1 MNILICDDDKLYVDM
16 IRKYVD
22 EFFAD
27 HKITDY
33 KVYEYNSGDEVAKNN
48 EKIDIAFLDVEMDG
62 INGIEAGKC
71 LRNNNKNIVLFIITS
86 YMGYL
91 DDAMD
96 EGVFRYINKPL
107 ERPVIMRGLHKALL
121 LCSKSQSKKI
131 NIEYKGD
138 NVIIEQDSIICIESL
153 VRKRYIKT
161 DTQSYI
167 SLKSLS
173 YWQSVLDED
182 KFFLVNK
189 SFIVNIDRVER
200 FTDKYIELKG
210 IEEPIDLSREKRT
223 AFKQKM
229 LLYLAGQEYVDME
242 IIISY
247 AFAHIIEA
255 IILWMSMSQM
265 YEHRYKQWVTG
276 IAIMAGHAV
285 MFVVFLTGNIYFIT
299 AINNSMY
306 IVLMA
311 LMFNVS
317 KRSAVF
323 WALIYNAMMAISE
336 QLVFFSTEYIIGI
349 RHVKQE
355 ELAIIIA
362 VISLCKIVYF
372 IFVETMVI
380 IRNKSKAVESFDVSI
395 VLLIASLL
403 ASLLV
408 FITYYIIES
417 ELSLNRK
424 ETVWI
429 VISSMVLVS
438 SDILVLWV
446 NIRINERN
454 AETQRIKVQLEQ
466 EKADARYYKLENEKN
481 ESLEIL
487 RHDMNNHLNTMLGM
501 ETNSDLKDYITLIME
516 QYNIK
521 KRTTFSNNNVLNGL
535 ISEYSSKCYTENI
548 EFVVDIRPGTID
560 DIVATDIVA
569 LFGNILSNAYEAAKQ
584 CEKNSEKYIELVVKR
599 KHETTFIK
607 CVNSCAVPPKII
619 GGNFISIKKD
629 SDRKHGYGM
638 KSIDKIVNKYHGS
651 HIEQFDENEFTISIM
666 LMI

>member
-1 MNILICDDDKLYVDM
+1 
-16 IRKYVD
+16 
-22 EFFAD
+22 
-27 HKITDY
+27 
-33 KVYEYNSGDEVAKNN
+33 
-48 EKIDIAFLDVEMDG
+48 
-62 INGIEAGKC
+62 
-71 LRNNNKNIVLFIITS
+71 
-86 YMGYL
+86 
-91 DDAMD
+91 
-96 EGVFRYINKPL
+96 
-107 ERPVIMRGLHKALL
+107 
-121 LCSKSQSKKI
+121 
-131 NIEYKGD
+131 
-138 NVIIEQDSIICIESL
+138 
-153 VRKRYIKT
+153 
-161 DTQSYI
+161 
-167 SLKSLS
+167 
-173 YWQSVLDED
+173 
-182 KFFLVNK
+182 
-189 SFIVNIDRVER
+189 
-200 FTDKYIELKG
+200 
-210 IEEPIDLSREKRT
+210 
-223 AFKQKM
+223 
-229 LLYLAGQEYVDME
+229 ME

-521 KRTTFSNNNVLNGL
+521 KILRRELHFL
-535 ISEYSSKCYTENI
+535 I
-548 EFVVDIRPGTID
+548 
-560 DIVATDIVA
+560 
-569 LFGNILSNAYEAAKQ
+569 
-584 CEKNSEKYIELVVKR
+584 
-599 KHETTFIK
+599 
-607 CVNSCAVPPKII
+607 
-619 GGNFISIKKD
+619 
-629 SDRKHGYGM
+629 
-638 KSIDKIVNKYHGS
+638 
-651 HIEQFDENEFTISIM
+651 IM
-666 LMI
+666 Y

>member
-161 DTQSYI
+161 DTKSYI

-229 LLYLAGQEYVDME
+229 LLYLAGQEKVDME

-584 CEKNSEKYIELVVKR
+584 CEENSEKYIELVVKR

>member
-1 MNILICDDDKLYVDM
+1 
-16 IRKYVD
+16 
-22 EFFAD
+22 
-27 HKITDY
+27 
-33 KVYEYNSGDEVAKNN
+33 
-48 EKIDIAFLDVEMDG
+48 
-62 INGIEAGKC
+62 
-71 LRNNNKNIVLFIITS
+71 
-86 YMGYL
+86 
-91 DDAMD
+91 
-96 EGVFRYINKPL
+96 
-107 ERPVIMRGLHKALL
+107 
-121 LCSKSQSKKI
+121 
-131 NIEYKGD
+131 
-138 NVIIEQDSIICIESL
+138 
-153 VRKRYIKT
+153 
-161 DTQSYI
+161 
-167 SLKSLS
+167 
-173 YWQSVLDED
+173 
-182 KFFLVNK
+182 
-189 SFIVNIDRVER
+189 
-200 FTDKYIELKG
+200 
-210 IEEPIDLSREKRT
+210 
-223 AFKQKM
+223 
-229 LLYLAGQEYVDME
+229 ME

-276 IAIMAGHAV
+276 FVIMAGHAV
-285 MFVVFLTGNIYFIT
+285 MFVVFLTGNIYFVT
-299 AINNSMY
+299 VVNLLTY
-306 IVLMA
+306 IL
-311 LMFNVS
+311 LIYILYNVN
-317 KRSAVF
+317 KRAAVF
-323 WALIYNAMMAISE
+323 WGVIYIAIMALSE
-336 QLVFFSTEYIIGI
+336 QMIFYVLQFIMRIKYVELKNTMII
-349 RHVKQE
+349 VMV
-355 ELAIIIA
+355 LC
-362 VISLCKIVYF
+362 LCKILYF
-372 IFVETMVI
+372 ILIQIMVMMK
-380 IRNKSKAVESFDVSI
+380 NKSSVSDNGDLSMLLLM
-395 VLLIASLL
+395 VTLIAYLT
-403 ASLLV
+403 V
-408 FITYYIIES
+408 FITYYIIGVES
-417 ELSLNRK
+417 NVNTR
-424 ETVWI
+424 ETVWA
-429 VISSMVLVS
+429 VASSIILVS

-446 NIRINERN
+446 SIRINERK
-454 AETQRIKVQLEQ
+454 AENERIKIQLEQ

-501 ETNSDLKDYITLIME
+501 ETNSDLKDYITSIME

-584 CEKNSEKYIELVVKR
+584 CEEINEKYIELVVKR